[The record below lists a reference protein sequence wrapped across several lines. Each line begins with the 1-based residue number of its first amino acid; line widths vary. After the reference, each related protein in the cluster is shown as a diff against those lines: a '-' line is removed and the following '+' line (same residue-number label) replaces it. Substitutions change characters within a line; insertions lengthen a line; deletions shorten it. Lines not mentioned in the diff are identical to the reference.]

1 MKIVKYGHVI
11 ITEKRMTRIEDFLM
25 QREDTDPV
33 KATNDQLVA
42 AAAVEWALK
51 KLQKE
56 YNDALLA
63 GLIKTSS
70 EKKAEL
76 AKKGEPN

>member
-1 MKIVKYGHVI
+1 MKIVKHGHVI
-11 ITEKRMTRIEDFLM
+11 ITEKSLTRIDGFLVT
-25 QREDTDPV
+25 REDTDPIE
-33 KATNDQLVA
+33 ATNEQLVA
-42 AAAVEWALK
+42 ATAVEWALK

-70 EKKAEL
+70 QKKAEL
-76 AKKGEPN
+76 AAEGEKN

>member
-11 ITEKRMTRIEDFLM
+11 ITEKRMTRIEDFVM
-25 QREDTDPV
+25 QREDTDP
-33 KATNDQLVA
+33 AEASSEQLVA
-42 AAAVEWALK
+42 ATAVEWALK

-70 EKKAEL
+70 QKKAEL
-76 AKKGEPN
+76 AAKKETN